1 MKSAAILLMVIVL
14 WLVGL
19 WAFSSRVQEST
30 PAADPPAAD
39 GVVALTGESG
49 RIAAAMKLLEDG
61 EATRMLVSGVNPI
74 VSRADIRDVA
84 KATKRYYDCCVDLGF
99 RATDTV
105 GNARE
110 TAAWARAKGFKSLII
125 VTSDYHM
132 PRAMLE
138 IHEAL
143 PEAKLTPYPIQTADF
158 DTPRWWASSTGARRM
173 VVEYCKYLA
182 ILGREAFLS
191 LGPRRHAPPP
201 AHGPAGVGA
210 VA

>member
-1 MKSAAILLMVIVL
+1 
-14 WLVGL
+14 
-19 WAFSSRVQEST
+19 
-30 PAADPPAAD
+30 
-39 GVVALTGESG
+39 
-49 RIAAAMKLLEDG
+49 LLEDG
-61 EATRMLVSGVNPI
+61 KARRMLVSGVNPKA
-74 VSRADIRDVA
+74 SRADIRDVA
-84 KATKRYYDCCVDLGF
+84 KATQRYYDCCVDLGF

-110 TAAWARAKGFKSLII
+110 AAAWARAKGFKSLII

-143 PEAKLTPYPIQTADF
+143 PEAKLTAYPIKAPDF
-158 DTPRWWASSTGARRM
+158 DTSRWWESSTGARRM
-173 VVEYCKYLA
+173 AVEYCKYLA

-201 AHGPAGVGA
+201 VHAPASAGA